1 MGIQRNFGLRIKEL
15 RKRKSIT
22 QEQFA
27 ENLGI
32 DVRSL
37 RKIEAGESFPSTRT
51 LEAIISNFQIPLSEL
66 FVLEHLQ
73 PAKDLKRELFDI
85 INSNPDKIVE
95 IYKIVKAITS

>member
-15 RKRKSIT
+15 RKRKAIT

-37 RKIEAGESFPSTRT
+37 RKIEAGKCFPSIRT
-51 LEAIISNFQIPLSEL
+51 LEAIISNF
-66 FVLEHLQ
+66 
-73 PAKDLKRELFDI
+73 
-85 INSNPDKIVE
+85 
-95 IYKIVKAITS
+95 